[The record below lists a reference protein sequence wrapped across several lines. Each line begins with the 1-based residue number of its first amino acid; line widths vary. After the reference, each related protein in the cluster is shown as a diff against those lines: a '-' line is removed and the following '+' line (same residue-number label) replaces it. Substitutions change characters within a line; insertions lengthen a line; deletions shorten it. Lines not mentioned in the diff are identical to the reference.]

1 MKCPKCNYLGFETG
15 DRCKNCGYDF
25 SLMAAVSEPEEIEV
39 DLTMELAGSEPP
51 SQSWLDQID
60 KALSQAAPESE
71 PEDAPPPPP
80 APTAPVTPVM
90 RIAPQPAA
98 PPMDTP
104 MPLFARFPAEEDDDQ
119 PLIKL
124 PAAPRPPLAV
134 RKTPEIPRLRAVPRP
149 ARQAEP
155 ALQFSEEIEP
165 DIEDAPETPV
175 PAVAIPLQHALTS
188 GAGARVAAMAI
199 DHAILFAI
207 DMGVLYFT
215 LRMAGLSMT
224 DWRALPAA
232 PLLTFLV
239 FLKLAYF
246 FAFTAVGG
254 QTIGK
259 MATKIRVV
267 TDRDEAVDGARAL
280 QRTIAAAVSALVFGL
295 GFVPALIGGERR
307 ALHDRVAHTRVVTL
321 RSV

>member
-1 MKCPKCNYLGFETG
+1 MKCPKCHYLGFETG

-25 SLMAAVSEPEEIEV
+25 SLMAA
-39 DLTMELAGSEPP
+39 A
-51 SQSWLDQID
+51 
-60 KALSQAAPESE
+60 SE
-71 PEDAPPPPP
+71 PEDVEVDLMIELAATSTDPLPEIHL
-80 APTAPVTPVM
+80 V
-90 RIAPQPAA
+90 PQPA
-98 PPMDTP
+98 PEPVVTP
-104 MPLFARFPAEEDDDQ
+104 QPEPHLPLFARSMEDYGDE
-119 PLIKL
+119 PLVKL
-124 PAAPRPPLAV
+124 PLAPRPPLAV

-149 ARQAEP
+149 MRRAEP
-155 ALQFSEEIEP
+155 ALEFSEEIEP
-165 DIEDAPETPV
+165 DVAVAPERPAPA
-175 PAVAIPLQHALTS
+175 PAVAIPLHHAGTS
-188 GAGARVAAMAI
+188 GAGARAAAVAI

-207 DMGVLYFT
+207 DTGVLYFT
-215 LRMAGLSMT
+215 LRMAGLSMS
-224 DWRALPAA
+224 DWRTLPVA

-259 MATKIRVV
+259 MATRIRVV

-280 QRTIAAAVSALVFGL
+280 QRTIAAAASTLVFGL

>member
-25 SLMAAVSEPEEIEV
+25 SLMVTASEPDEVEV
-39 DLTMELAGSEPP
+39 DLMIELASSEP
-51 SQSWLDQID
+51 L
-60 KALSQAAPESE
+60 PEIHLVL
-71 PEDAPPPPP
+71 PEP
-80 APTAPVTPVM
+80 APAVTPT
-90 RIAPQPAA
+90 AFPQAERA
-98 PPMDTP
+98 L
-104 MPLFARFPAEEDDDQ
+104 PLFARSMEDDGDE

-124 PAAPRPPLAV
+124 PLAPRAPLAV

-149 ARQAEP
+149 MRRAEP
-155 ALQFSEEIEP
+155 ALEFLEEIEP
-165 DIEDAPETPV
+165 DADVAPKPTAPA
-175 PAVAIPLQHALTS
+175 PAVAIPLHHAGTS
-188 GAGARVAAMAI
+188 SAGARAAAAAI
-199 DHAILFAI
+199 DHAMLLAI
-207 DMGVLYFT
+207 DLGVLYFT

-232 PLLTFLV
+232 PLLTFLM

-267 TDRDEAVDGARAL
+267 TDQDEAVDGARAL
-280 QRTIAAAVSALVFGL
+280 QRTIAAGVSALLFGL
-295 GFVPALIGGERR
+295 GFVPALIGAERR
-307 ALHDRVAHTRVVTL
+307 ALHDRVAHTRVVAL

>member
-1 MKCPKCNYLGFETG
+1 MKCPKCSYLGFETG

-25 SLMAAVSEPEEIEV
+25 SLIARASEAEEVEV
-39 DLTMELAGSEPP
+39 DLTIELGGGDTSSDSWADHVGPVEAPFTPEPVVP
-51 SQSWLDQID
+51 PIHLVS
-60 KALSQAAPESE
+60 PE
-71 PEDAPPPPP
+71 P
-80 APTAPVTPVM
+80 APTA
-90 RIAPQPAA
+90 AA
-98 PPMDTP
+98 PPLP
-104 MPLFARFPAEEDDDQ
+104 AAALPLFARTLEDEGDE

-149 ARQAEP
+149 ARRAEP
-155 ALQFSEEIEP
+155 ALEFLEEIEP
-165 DIEDAPETPV
+165 DVEEAPRQTHA
-175 PAVAIPLQHALTS
+175 PAVAVPLQHAGPS
-188 GAGARVAAMAI
+188 SVGARAAAMGIDHVILLAI
-199 DHAILFAI
+199 DA
-207 DMGVLYFT
+207 GVLYFT
-215 LRMAGLSMT
+215 LRISGLTMA

-246 FAFTAVGG
+246 SAFTAVGG

-259 MATKIRVV
+259 MAMKIRVV
-267 TDRDEAVDGARAL
+267 TDADESVDGARAL
-280 QRTIAAAVSALVFGL
+280 QRTFAAAVSSLVLGL

-307 ALHDRVAHTRVVTL
+307 ALHDRVAHTRVVAV

>member
-25 SLMAAVSEPEEIEV
+25 SLMAA
-39 DLTMELAGSEPP
+39 A
-51 SQSWLDQID
+51 
-60 KALSQAAPESE
+60 SE
-71 PEDAPPPPP
+71 PEDVEVDLMIELAS
-80 APTAPVTPVM
+80 TANDPLPDIHLV
-90 RIAPQPAA
+90 APQPE
-98 PPMDTP
+98 PVPVVTP
-104 MPLFARFPAEEDDDQ
+104 HPEPALPLFARSMEDEGDE

-124 PAAPRPPLAV
+124 PLAPRPPLAV

-149 ARQAEP
+149 MRRAEP
-155 ALQFSEEIEP
+155 ALEFSDEIEP
-165 DIEDAPETPV
+165 DIDVAPEPHAPTPAA
-175 PAVAIPLQHALTS
+175 AVLLRHAGTS
-188 GAGARVAAMAI
+188 SAGARAAAVAI

-207 DMGVLYFT
+207 DMSVLYFT

-224 DWRALPAA
+224 DWRALPVA

-267 TDRDEAVDGARAL
+267 TDQDEAVDGARAL

-307 ALHDRVAHTRVVTL
+307 ALHDRVAHTRVVAL

>member
-1 MKCPKCNYLGFETG
+1 MKCPKCHYLGFETG

-25 SLMAAVSEPEEIEV
+25 SLMTTVSESDEVEV
-39 DLTMELAGSEPP
+39 DMMRELAGSSAPLADIHLVSP
-51 SQSWLDQID
+51 DQVDSIHMGR
-60 KALSQAAPESE
+60 ALSASVGE
-71 PEDAPPPPP
+71 PSRGR
-80 APTAPVTPVM
+80 PTAE
-90 RIAPQPAA
+90 RAL
-98 PPMDTP
+98 
-104 MPLFARFPAEEDDDQ
+104 PLFARAMDDEGDE

-124 PAAPRPPLAV
+124 PLAPRAPLAV

-149 ARQAEP
+149 VRRAEP

-165 DIEDAPETPV
+165 DVEVAPAPV
-175 PAVAIPLQHALTS
+175 ARRPAVALPLQHAGTS
-188 GAGARVAAMAI
+188 GAGARAAAAAI
-199 DHAILFAI
+199 DHAILLAI
-207 DMGVLYFT
+207 DVGVLYFT
-215 LRMAGLSMT
+215 LRMAGMSIT

-232 PLLTFLV
+232 PLLTFLA

-321 RSV
+321 HSV

>member
-1 MKCPKCNYLGFETG
+1 
-15 DRCKNCGYDF
+15 
-25 SLMAAVSEPEEIEV
+25 MATVSEPDEVEV
-39 DLTMELAGSEPP
+39 DLMIELAGSSDPLPEIHLVPPEPQP
-51 SQSWLDQID
+51 V
-60 KALSQAAPESE
+60 
-71 PEDAPPPPP
+71 
-80 APTAPVTPVM
+80 VTPS
-90 RIAPQPAA
+90 AFPQTDRAL
-98 PPMDTP
+98 
-104 MPLFARFPAEEDDDQ
+104 PLFARTMDDDGDE

-124 PAAPRPPLAV
+124 PLSPRAPLAV

-149 ARQAEP
+149 MRRAEP
-155 ALQFSEEIEP
+155 ALEFLEEIEP
-165 DIEDAPETPV
+165 DADVAPEPAAPTL
-175 PAVAIPLQHALTS
+175 AVAIALRHAGTS
-188 GAGARVAAMAI
+188 SAGARAAAAAI
-199 DHAILFAI
+199 DHVILLAI
-207 DMGVLYFT
+207 DLGVLYFT

-232 PLLTFLV
+232 PLLTFLM

-267 TDRDEAVDGARAL
+267 TDQDEAVDGARAL
-280 QRTIAAAVSALVFGL
+280 QRTIAAAVSALLFGL
-295 GFVPALIGGERR
+295 GFVPALIGAERR

>member
-1 MKCPKCNYLGFETG
+1 MKCPKCHYLGFETG

-25 SLMAAVSEPEEIEV
+25 SLMTTVHEPDEVEV
-39 DLTMELAGSEPP
+39 DLMIELAGSNEPLP
-51 SQSWLDQID
+51 DLH
-60 KALSQAAPESE
+60 L
-71 PEDAPPPPP
+71 
-80 APTAPVTPVM
+80 VTPEPKPVV
-90 RIAPQPAA
+90 
-98 PPMDTP
+98 TP
-104 MPLFARFPAEEDDDQ
+104 SAFPRAERALPLFARVMEDAGDE

-124 PAAPRPPLAV
+124 PLAPRAPLAV

-149 ARQAEP
+149 MRRAEP
-155 ALQFSEEIEP
+155 ALEFSAETEP
-165 DIEDAPETPV
+165 DVDLAPAPAAPR
-175 PAVAIPLQHALTS
+175 PAVAVPLLHAGTS
-188 GAGARVAAMAI
+188 GAGARAAAAAI
-199 DHAILFAI
+199 DHAILLAI
-207 DMGVLYFT
+207 DLGVLYFT
-215 LRMAGLSMT
+215 LRMAGLSMM

-267 TDRDEAVDGARAL
+267 TDQDKAVDGARAL

-321 RSV
+321 HSA